1 MKKRC
6 HKTGKIALFVL
17 CMVLCWNMGMKIKA
31 AGFNPRDYNTF
42 DKALEVGIAPEN
54 DYYAVENSF
63 NGQCI
68 HYIKITTED
77 YKASIF
83 FVKET
88 SKALTVKVYDKNQ
101 EFIGDLS
108 KYTYDVNDIEDD
120 LYGMVDYNGIQIPA
134 LSEQLVYN
142 VGQKNGGGYMLD
154 AKSTYYLE
162 IDAGKNFDYVF
173 ELEKFADAAPSGFEN
188 AKQISIGK
196 KTDANT
202 SSYAGAV
209 HSYKFTT
216 KSNDGFYRVKFTNA
230 YNTKV
235 KLAIYDNK
243 QKLIKS
249 YTVSNKKTL
258 NTDYLKLSKK
268 STYYVLVTCEEAG
281 ITYNLLV
288 TGIDD
293 EAGDSFAEAGNLSV
307 GSKKTCAIQVEGDVD
322 YLKFVTA
329 KDVKKYIVS
338 SKTSGGAKVTL
349 YDKNRKKISYT
360 SGKTIT
366 LSKNSIYYFKVD
378 GTTSGTATVQVKA
391 VATDKIRKITL
402 NKKTMKL
409 KIGQK
414 YRLKIKTK
422 TPSNASKKKIIW
434 KSNKPKTVKV
444 SSSGQV
450 TAKKKGNAV
459 ITCTFISKD
468 GTKKRA
474 ICKVNV
480 KKK

>member
-1 MKKRC
+1 MKKRY
-6 HKTGKIALFVL
+6 HKIGKIALFVL
-17 CMVLCWNMGMKIKA
+17 CMVLCWNMGMKTKA

-42 DKALEVGIAPEN
+42 DKALEVSIAPEN

-68 HYIKITTED
+68 HYIKITTEA

-83 FVKET
+83 FVKEAD
-88 SKALTVKVYDKNQ
+88 KALSVKVYDKNRNY
-101 EFIGDLS
+101 IGDLS
-108 KYTYDVNDIEDD
+108 NYTYDVNDIEDD

-134 LSEQLVYN
+134 LSEERIYN
-142 VGQKNGGGYMLD
+142 VGQNNGGGYMLD

-162 IDAGKNFDYVF
+162 IDAGKGFDYVF
-173 ELEKFADAAPSGFEN
+173 ELEKFADATPSGFEN
-188 AKQISIGK
+188 AKQISVGK

-235 KLAIYDNK
+235 KLAIYDNNK
-243 QKLIKS
+243 KLVKS
-249 YTVSNKKTL
+249 YTASNKKNL

-268 STYYVLVTCEEAG
+268 SLYYVLITCEEAG

-288 TGIDD
+288 SGIDD
-293 EAGDSFAEAGNLSV
+293 EAGDSFAKAGSLSL
-307 GSKKTCAIQVEGDVD
+307 GSKKTCAIQVEEDVD

-329 KDVKKYIVS
+329 KDVSKYTISTQTS
-338 SKTSGGAKVTL
+338 SGAKVAL
-349 YDKNRKKISYT
+349 YDKNKKKISYT

-366 LSKNSIYYFKVD
+366 LSKNSMYYFKVY
-378 GTTSGTATVQVKA
+378 GAASGTATVQVKA
-391 VATDKIRKITL
+391 VPADKIKKITL
-402 NKKTMKL
+402 NKKSLVL
-409 KIGQK
+409 KVGKK

-422 TPSNASKKKIIW
+422 TPSNASKKKILW
-434 KSNKPKTVKV
+434 KSNRPKIAKV
-444 SSSGQV
+444 SSSGRV

-474 ICKVNV
+474 TCKVKV